1 MAKTTRRRFLEESL
15 LVAAAAGTLP
25 GAALA
30 SAGQPAPRVVP
41 PSANGRDPLRIA
53 VIGLRGR
60 GRGHIGTFKNIEGAE
75 VVALVD
81 PESDE
86 AVVKTAQRSAP
97 NARYVRDLRE
107 VLEADDIDA
116 VSIATPNHW
125 HALGAAWAL
134 RSGKHVYVEKPLT
147 HSLREGH
154 EVVRAAAESGL
165 VCQHGTQARSY
176 SATREAMAW
185 LQSGALGRVHVARGL
200 CYKRRHS
207 IGKVDSDQP
216 IPKSLDYD
224 LWTGPA
230 RMEPLRRTNLHYDWH
245 WVYNT
250 GDGDIGNQGVH
261 QMDLARWGLGAN
273 GLPTEVRSVGG
284 RLGYDDDG
292 NTANT
297 QVSSYTFGDSRAI
310 FEVRGLETPHA
321 PKSRGGVG
329 VVWIADEGYLVSV
342 SYNNLVAYDTSGK
355 ELRRFTGGD
364 DNQHFR
370 NWVEAARAGDPSRLH
385 AAPIEGHYSSGM
397 CQLGNLSYRLGA
409 EAGLGER
416 RPLSATATPF
426 GEGEDPGNEAFGR
439 MREHLAANGVADDST
454 YVTGPA
460 LKFDPSTERFFG
472 EHAEAAE
479 GLAAGYHREGYT
491 FDAVG

>member
-1 MAKTTRRRFLEESL
+1 MAPVSRRRFLEESL
-15 LVAAAAGTLP
+15 LIAAAAGTLP

-30 SAGQPAPRVVP
+30 ASAADPEPARRIG
-41 PSANGRDPLRIA
+41 SKKTLRIA
-53 VIGLRGR
+53 VVGLRGR
-60 GRGHIGTFKNIEGAE
+60 GRGHIGTYKNIDGAE

-86 AVVKTAQRSAP
+86 AIVKTAQRSAP

-125 HALGAAWAL
+125 HALGATWAL
-134 RSGKHVYVEKPLT
+134 RAGKHVYVEKPLS
-147 HSLREGH
+147 HSLREGD
-154 EVVRAAAESGL
+154 EVVRAAAETGL

-176 SATREAMAW
+176 SATREAIAW
-185 LQSGALGRVHVARGL
+185 LRSGALGRVHTARGL

-230 RMEPLRRTNLHYDWH
+230 RMEPLRRKNLHYDWH

-273 GLPTEVRSVGG
+273 GFPTAIQSVGG

-297 QVSSYTFGDSRAI
+297 QVSSYTFGDARAI
-310 FEVRGLETPHA
+310 FEVRGLGTPHA
-321 PKSRGGVG
+321 PKARGGVG
-329 VVWIADEGYLVSV
+329 VVWIAEEGYLVSV
-342 SYNNLVAYDTSGK
+342 SYNNLIAFDKDGN

-370 NWVEAARAGDPSRLH
+370 NWVEAALAEDPSMLN
-385 AAPIEGHYSSGM
+385 AQPIEGHRSSGM

-409 EAGLGER
+409 EQGLGER
-416 RPLSATATPF
+416 RPLSATDAPF

-439 MREHLAANGVADDST
+439 MRKHLAVNGVEGDVE
-454 YVTGPA
+454 YVTGPV
-460 LKFDPSTERFFG
+460 LRFDPSTELFHG
-472 EHAEAAE
+472 DHAAAAE
-479 GLAAGYHREGYT
+479 ELAAGHHREGYT